1 MVGAFKKFSKNRVLV
16 ILIGFISFF
25 GNAQNGI
32 PEPTNKLY
40 YNFSTQFP
48 DFLST
53 EEAKDLEEDLE
64 KFAMSTSNEIVVI
77 VVDDLAGY
85 TPVEY
90 AAKLGDQWGVGQG
103 KEDNGIVIVIKPSGG
118 QGERQTFIATGRGL
132 EGAIPDYTCK
142 EIVDNEMLPNFKNG
156 EYYKGIKSAVK
167 VLEKL
172 SKGEYNKDQ
181 YSKKNSKKNNIVV
194 VLIILFVIILVVI
207 AIARGKGGGGGGSG
221 RGFTMGSSG
230 IFFGGGGYRGGGGG
244 FGGGSSGGGF
254 GGFGGGSFGG
264 GGAGGSW

>member
-1 MVGAFKKFSKNRVLV
+1 MERVFKKFSKNIALV

-25 GNAQNGI
+25 GNAQKGI
-32 PEPTNKLY
+32 PGPTNKLY
-40 YNFSTQFP
+40 NNFSTQAP
-48 DFLST
+48 NFLSSA
-53 EEAKDLEEDLE
+53 EAADLEQDLE
-64 KFAMSTSNEIVVI
+64 DFAKNTSNQIVVI

-103 KEDNGIVIVIKPSGG
+103 KEDNGIVIVIKPTGG

-207 AIARGKGGGGGGSG
+207 AIARGKGGGGGG

-230 IFFGGGGYRGGGGG
+230 IFFGGGGYRGGGG